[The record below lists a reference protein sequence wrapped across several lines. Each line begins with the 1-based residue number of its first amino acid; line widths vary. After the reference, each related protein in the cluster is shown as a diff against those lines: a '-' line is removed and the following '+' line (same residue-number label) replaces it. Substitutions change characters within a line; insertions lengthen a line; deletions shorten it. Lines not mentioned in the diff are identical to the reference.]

1 MGERLMTRLRAAARD
16 VPWIGEVR
24 GRGLMLAIETVQ
36 EGGLHPDPAKAVAIA
51 DGCKERGLLVGKG
64 GLYGNVIRIAP
75 MLNISEAEVDEAAD
89 ILDATIASL
98 N

>member
-1 MGERLMTRLRAAARD
+1 M
-16 VPWIGEVR
+16 I
-24 GRGLMLAIETVQ
+24 AIETVQ
-36 EGGLHPDPAKAVAIA
+36 EGGLHPDPSKAVAIA

-64 GLYGNVIRIAP
+64 GLYGNVVRIAP

-89 ILDATIASL
+89 ILGATIASL